1 MLIFILGTIFGILII
16 LNIIIYYK
24 KVKRVRAIGDLKLVN
39 NSILCL
45 IVYIVNRIRK
55 DNFVAI
61 VNAFNSRVHILN
73 ITYFEGL
80 NEDDLLYKHELVHL
94 YQIKKIGRFKFII
107 LYLFYSIRYGYRK
120 NPFEVEAYRL
130 EVKTADEIKKKFGLF
145 VENRK

>member
-1 MLIFILGTIFGILII
+1 MLIFILGIIFGILII
-16 LNIIIYYK
+16 LSIIIYYK

-94 YQIKKIGRFKFII
+94 YQIKEIGRFKFII